1 MNARILTTAT
11 LALAITAV
19 LPAKA
24 ADPQLLSLVMP
35 DAKVL
40 AGVNVDQAKTSP
52 FGQYVLSQMQS
63 QNQEM
68 QKLEALTGFDPTRD
82 VHELLVATNTV
93 TATTGATPNNQ
104 TGLFLARGTF
114 DAGKITAAAT
124 AENGITETYK
134 GVTII
139 EDPKATHGVAF
150 LSSTLAVAGDL
161 ANVKAAIDRQNGGP
175 SIPAALAVQVN
186 QWSSTE
192 DAWAISTVSPSSLH
206 APAGAPNVPGLNG
219 TGGFQTIQSAA
230 GGVKFG
236 TLVVVTAQATADNAQ
251 DAQQMGDALKML
263 AMLAQMQA
271 AKDPA
276 AASLAQSL
284 QVTTS
289 GTTLNI
295 SISLPEDQLQQV
307 VKPKANVRRA
317 EKAIKQM

>member
-24 ADPQLLSLVMP
+24 ADPQLLNLVMP

-82 VHELLVATNTV
+82 VHELLVASNV
-93 TATTGATPNNQ
+93 PNGATAPNDQ

-114 DAGKITAAAT
+114 DPGKIAAAAAADGGT
-124 AENGITETYK
+124 TESYK

-139 EDPKATHGVAF
+139 EDPKGTHGVAF
-150 LSSTLAVAGDL
+150 LSSSLAVAGDV
-161 ANVKAAIDRQNGGP
+161 ANVKGAIDRQNGGP

-186 QWSSTE
+186 HWSSTE

-219 TGGFQTIQSAA
+219 AGPFMTIQSAA

-236 TLVVVTAQATADNAQ
+236 ALVVVTAQAQADNAE
-251 DAQQMGDALKML
+251 DATQMGNAVKML

-276 AASLAQSL
+276 AAALAQSL
-284 QVTTS
+284 QVSTS
-289 GTTLNI
+289 GSTLNV
-295 SISLPEDQLQQV
+295 SISLPEDQLQQI
-307 VKPKANVRRA
+307 VKPKGNIKRVD
-317 EKAIKQM
+317 KAIRQM